1 MPYSFPPDVQEQMN
15 ERMARGGYAT
25 EDDVLRDAFAALTW
39 EEHELAAV
47 LEAVDAL
54 DVGIPL
60 DEAFDQ
66 IRQKYGIASHG

>member
-1 MPYSFPPDVQEQMN
+1 MN